1 MKALTIGSIVVGS
14 IVGLL
19 LITAGC
25 YRFLFSQGVAE
36 SFEVNDPGL
45 PQKVLIASQ
54 DSSFKN
60 ALVSGIIAELKKQ
73 PIYIHVVDISAL
85 PDINEDEWNALVVI
99 NMCQSSSLQPDV
111 KDYLARTQKPD
122 RMVLLTTSGSGT
134 WKPEGSPVDSMSSAS
149 QKANAGPLATE
160 MLKRLEVILGKV

>member
-1 MKALTIGSIVVGS
+1 MKVVKIGSIIAGS
-14 IVGLL
+14 LAGLL
-19 LITAGC
+19 LITAVG

-60 ALVSGIIAELKKQ
+60 ALVSGIIAELKEK
-73 PIYIHVVDISAL
+73 PIYISVVDISAL
-85 PDINEDEWNALVVI
+85 PKINEDDWNAFVVI

-111 KDYLARTQKPD
+111 KDYLAQAQKPD
-122 RMVLLTTSGSGT
+122 RIVLLTTSGSGD
-134 WKPEGSPVDSMSSAS
+134 WKPEASPVDSMSAAS
-149 QKANAGPLATE
+149 QKVNAEALAAQILE
-160 MLKRLEVILGKV
+160 RLDTILSKA